1 MDYEI
6 RSQDRRIDI
15 KITGSVDH
23 LGAEKLKEGFEKL
36 DLSQTKEVV
45 IDMKGATYI
54 GSAGVGKLLLLYK
67 NMPDRN
73 SRISI
78 INLSEDIYYLLADME
93 LETIFSLSRADQKH

>member
-1 MDYEI
+1 MEYEI
-6 RSQDRRIDI
+6 HQQGQRIDI
-15 KITGSVDH
+15 KISGSVDH

-36 DLSQTKEVV
+36 DLSQTREVV

-73 SRISI
+73 GRISI
-78 INLSEDIYYLLADME
+78 VNLSEDIYYLLSDME
-93 LETIFSLSRADQKH
+93 LETIFSLTRA